1 MGLLMETKA
10 ILFDLD
16 GTLVNTLRVFPQL
29 IAEKFIPNPTPLKI
43 RKYLHRLGEIYN
55 EGDRHSW
62 FKLKLFITIKA
73 DFNLSWI
80 RLALGLMNVVWLFF
94 QWDKERH
101 IFPSVLSTL
110 SYLKEQNLLL
120 GIVSNGS
127 PRLLKKRFGPHLDMF
142 DVLIESK
149 SIGVSKPSPV
159 PLYYACSRL
168 NIETSEAIFVGDTLV
183 DLLAAKN
190 ADMKVILVR
199 TGVFGDNFPIE
210 KVNYFPLT
218 IISAV
223 GENLINFLSAQFS
236 NINHP

>member
-1 MGLLMETKA
+1 MRTKA

-29 IAEKFIPNPTPLKI
+29 IAEEFIPDPNALKI

-55 EGDRHSW
+55 DGDKHSW
-62 FKLKLFITIKA
+62 FKYELFLTIRT
-73 DFNLSWI
+73 DFNLSWL
-80 RLALGLMNVVWLFF
+80 RLALGLMKIVWLFF
-94 QWDKERH
+94 QWDNDRH
-101 IFPSVLSTL
+101 IFPGVLRTL
-110 SYLKEQNLLL
+110 RYLKDQEFLL

-127 PRLLKKRFGPHLDMF
+127 PRLLKKRFGPHLDLF

-159 PLYYACSRL
+159 PLYHACSRL
-168 NIETSEAIFVGDTLV
+168 EIKTDEAIFVGDTLV

-190 ADMKVILVR
+190 ADMRVILVR

-210 KVNYFPLT
+210 SFEYPPIA

-223 GENLINFLSAQFS
+223 GENLINFLSIYFS
-236 NINHP
+236 DRKLDPDN